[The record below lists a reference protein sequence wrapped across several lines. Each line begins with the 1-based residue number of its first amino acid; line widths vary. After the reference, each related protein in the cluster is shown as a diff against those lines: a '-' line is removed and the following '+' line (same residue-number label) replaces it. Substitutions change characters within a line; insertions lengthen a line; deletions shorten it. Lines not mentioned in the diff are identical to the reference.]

1 MIWRGARSIGPLHGL
16 WFPSLPLLLSI
27 RRLDHEA
34 SGLAPDRYLGLR
46 HAVRA
51 GVSGNQVSGHRVS
64 NPLLTSVTRIASFR
78 REALEAAPAPRDQ
91 WRAGDYVLGRVL
103 SPASGG
109 WIEAVDGRNI
119 ELVEG
124 DLVVGVLGKRHATLE
139 STGDWEKI
147 GDDLVM
153 QALGEAGVFGRCTS
167 LSQSEPRPVDYLYE
181 GHILLGERPAR
192 MEDFALVPGPAKP
205 TVPVILLIGTSMSAG
220 KTASGKTIVRALNRR
235 GLRVGGT
242 KLTGIASY
250 RDILGMG
257 DAGADVILD
266 FVDAGLPS
274 TVCDR
279 EVFEPA
285 LASIMSTLAREDIDV
300 VVAEAG
306 ASPLEPYN
314 GDTVLDALREVIALT
329 VLCASDP
336 YAVVGITHAF
346 GIRPDVVA
354 GLCTS
359 TRAGIELCERL
370 SEAPVLNL
378 VDRASIPALEAIL
391 DHALGSEARPR

>member
-1 MIWRGARSIGPLHGL
+1 M
-16 WFPSLPLLLSI
+16 
-27 RRLDHEA
+27 
-34 SGLAPDRYLGLR
+34 
-46 HAVRA
+46 
-51 GVSGNQVSGHRVS
+51 
-64 NPLLTSVTRIASFR
+64 LTSVTRIASFQR
-78 REALEAAPAPRDQ
+78 DALEAAPARRAQ
-91 WRAGDYVLGRVL
+91 WRTGDYVLGRVL
-103 SPASGG
+103 SPSSGG
-109 WIEAVDGRNI
+109 WIEAPDGRSV

-147 GDDLVM
+147 GEDLVM

-167 LSQSEPRPVDYLYE
+167 YSQSQPRPVDYLYE
-181 GHILLGERPAR
+181 GHVLVEERPAR
-192 MEDFALVPGPAKP
+192 MEEFALSPAPTKP

-220 KTASGKTIVRALNRR
+220 KTASGKAIVRSLNRR
-235 GLRVGGT
+235 GLRVGAT
-242 KLTGIASY
+242 KLTGVASY

-285 LASIMSTLAREDIDV
+285 LASIMSTLARENVEV

-314 GDTVLDALREVIALT
+314 GDTVLTALREVIALT

-346 GIRPDVVA
+346 GIHPDIVA

-370 SEAPVLNL
+370 SDAPVLNL
-378 VDRASIPALEAIL
+378 IDRASIPALESIL
-391 DHALGSEARPR
+391 DRALGSAARPR